1 MTEPTAKPTVTLN
14 DSQGATMPT
23 NHTDDVNKKSVNQK
37 DVKSKVKNSQQT
49 VKNKQKGQVTAA
61 LDKAALLA
69 LFTLPNAEHNSDELS
84 VDNLAAEKPAS
95 KQLPLEQAGINSD
108 NEIPAN
114 QISTNQL
121 PAHQTLST
129 ANTETNVAAQR
140 VALYHAQHE
149 RTRQLYMASAATRPT
164 YLVQTLKTQF
174 AEYQQYLLAQQ
185 LDKRGLMDTDGLE
198 RLWQQL
204 HVVDDII
211 EDIVRHMPA
220 QQPAGWQLTTQDG
233 HNPLRFATIGKLKHG
248 KPILDQGSLNSYVL
262 GHFGVSSF
270 TYDRG
275 YYIGHVVGYLFSCY
289 FCAHLSISYGVTALG
304 PQIVSDYEYAS
315 LETPHMVRL
324 LQGLDGYCKK
334 RIYQLAVICARL
346 SVFASDK
353 RIERMLI
360 AEVNDFDK
368 KLQQQH
374 LDVLLLQGLMPDSSD
389 STPLF

>member
-1 MTEPTAKPTVTLN
+1 MTEPTAKPTVTSN
-14 DSQGATMPT
+14 SQRTTASATST
-23 NHTDDVNKKSVNQK
+23 ANANKK
-37 DVKSKVKNSQQT
+37 DVKSKAKNKPRT
-49 VKNKQKGQVTAA
+49 AKNKQKTNITPA

-69 LFTLPNAEHNSDELS
+69 LFTLSNTESNVELG
-84 VDNLAAEKPAS
+84 V
-95 KQLPLEQAGINSD
+95 EQASLN
-108 NEIPAN
+108 
-114 QISTNQL
+114 
-121 PAHQTLST
+121 TLSSSES
-129 ANTETNVAAQR
+129 NSSETNIAAQR
-140 VALYHAQHE
+140 LALYRRQHE

-233 HNPLRFATIGKLKHG
+233 HNPLRFPTVGKLKHD
-248 KPILDQGSLNSYVL
+248 KPIVDQGSLNSYVL

-270 TYDRG
+270 TYDRA

-289 FCAHLSISYGVTALG
+289 FCAHLSISYGVTALA
-304 PQIVSDYEYAS
+304 PQIVNDYEYAS

>member
-1 MTEPTAKPTVTLN
+1 MTEPTAKPTVKSNSRSGVSASAPNKDNINKN
-14 DSQGATMPT
+14 D
-23 NHTDDVNKKSVNQK
+23 NKG
-37 DVKSKVKNSQQT
+37 KVENSQHKS
-49 VKNKQKGQVTAA
+49 KNKQKDNIAAA
-61 LDKAALLA
+61 LDKVALLA
-69 LFTLPNAEHNSDELS
+69 LFTLPNANDILSETAGIKKLS
-84 VDNLAAEKPAS
+84 VEQSNVSTASQLSTNQTLNLAA
-95 KQLPLEQAGINSD
+95 SD
-108 NEIPAN
+108 
-114 QISTNQL
+114 TNI
-121 PAHQTLST
+121 AD
-129 ANTETNVAAQR
+129 QR
-140 VALYHAQHE
+140 IALYQIQHE
-149 RTRQLYMASAATRPT
+149 RTRYLYMASAATRPT
-164 YLVQTLKTQF
+164 YLVQMLKTQF

-185 LDKRGLMDTDGLE
+185 LDKRGLMDTDLLE

-233 HNPLRFATIGKLKHG
+233 HNPLCFATVGKLKHD
-248 KPILDQGSLNSYVL
+248 KPIQDQGSLNSYVL

-304 PQIVSDYEYAS
+304 QQVVSDYDYAS

-324 LQGLDGYCKK
+324 LQGLDSYCKK

-374 LDVLLLQGLMPDSSD
+374 LDVLLLQGLMPDSND

>member
-1 MTEPTAKPTVTLN
+1 MTEPTAKPTVTSN
-14 DSQGATMPT
+14 SQHTTASATST
-23 NHTDDVNKKSVNQK
+23 ANADKK
-37 DVKSKVKNSQQT
+37 DVKGKVRNKPHT
-49 VKNKQKGQVTAA
+49 AKNKQKVDVTPA
-61 LDKAALLA
+61 LDRASLLA
-69 LFTLPNAEHNSDELS
+69 LFTLSDAESG
-84 VDNLAAEKPAS
+84 AEQVS
-95 KQLPLEQAGINSD
+95 LN
-108 NEIPAN
+108 
-114 QISTNQL
+114 
-121 PAHQTLST
+121 TLSSSES
-129 ANTETNVAAQR
+129 NSSETNAAQR
-140 VALYHAQHE
+140 LALYRRQHE

-233 HNPLRFATIGKLKHG
+233 HNPLRFPTVGKLKHD
-248 KPILDQGSLNSYVL
+248 KPIVDQGSLNSYVL

-270 TYDRG
+270 TYDRA

-289 FCAHLSISYGVTALG
+289 FCAHLSISYGVTALA

>member
-1 MTEPTAKPTVTLN
+1 MTEPTAKP
-14 DSQGATMPT
+14 S
-23 NHTDDVNKKSVNQK
+23 
-37 DVKSKVKNSQQT
+37 VKSSNSQNPYASAHNSSKAT
-49 VKNKQKGQVTAA
+49 SKVNAENKQSDSTIQQENTTQTAVITP

-69 LFTLPNAEHNSDELS
+69 LFILPNNDDSLAENNS
-84 VDNLAAEKPAS
+84 VN
-95 KQLPLEQAGINSD
+95 INTA
-108 NEIPAN
+108 NQILTN
-114 QISTNQL
+114 QIST
-121 PAHQTLST
+121 T
-129 ANTETNVAAQR
+129 ADSENSVAAQR
-140 VALYHAQHE
+140 LALYQAQHA
-149 RTRQLYMASAATRPT
+149 RTQQLYLASAATRPT

-185 LDKRGLMDTDGLE
+185 LDKRGLIDTDVIE

-233 HNPLRFATIGKLKHG
+233 SNPLCLATIGKLKHH
-248 KPILDQGSLNSYVL
+248 KPIFDQGSLCNYVL

-289 FCAHLSISYGVTALG
+289 FFAHLSISYGVTALG
-304 PQIVSDYEYAS
+304 QEVVSDYDYAS

-374 LDVLLLQGLMPDSSD
+374 LDVLLLQGLMPDSND